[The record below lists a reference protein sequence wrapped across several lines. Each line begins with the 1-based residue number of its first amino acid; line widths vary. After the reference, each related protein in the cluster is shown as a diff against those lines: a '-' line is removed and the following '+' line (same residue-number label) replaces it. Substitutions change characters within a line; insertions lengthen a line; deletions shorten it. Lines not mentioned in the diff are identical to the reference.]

1 MFKKNIKFLLPFA
14 AFVTVIPCPA
24 LHCRPGTFWTYP
36 LIFTL
41 MLLSCLLASAAV
53 FLFRR
58 SALFLLLPLGGYLF
72 GSLLY
77 FIVSG
82 RWYKWPEAVFLA
94 VFILPALGVGALFFA
109 GIGLMRRGKRKIV
122 PGLLCALLALFL
134 ILSAASVSGEARSG
148 RFRRNGRWT
157 GGWTSILTRNGLR
170 SGNSVTTHGKGIFFT
185 NSRTGRPERRTIS
198 NTSAAGTGTG
208 SRSTSRG
215 RTVFTADV

>member
-82 RWYKWPEAVFLA
+82 RWYKWPGAVFLA

-134 ILSAASVSGEARSG
+134 ILSAVFCLWGSPVRAFQAKRALDRWMDEHLDTERFTVGKFRYDAWEGHFLYELADGE
-148 RFRRNGRWT
+148 T
-157 GGWTSILTRNGLR
+157 GKADYLEYLR
-170 SGNSVTTHGKGIFFT
+170 SRDGNGFEIYVPWEDRFY
-185 NSRTGRPERRTIS
+185 R
-198 NTSAAGTGTG
+198 
-208 SRSTSRG
+208 
-215 RTVFTADV
+215 

>member
-82 RWYKWPEAVFLA
+82 GG
-94 VFILPALGVGALFFA
+94 ISGPARYSWRFSFF
-109 GIGLMRRGKRKIV
+109 
-122 PGLLCALLALFL
+122 PP
-134 ILSAASVSGEARSG
+134 SASARFS
-148 RFRRNGRWT
+148 
-157 GGWTSILTRNGLR
+157 
-170 SGNSVTTHGKGIFFT
+170 
-185 NSRTGRPERRTIS
+185 
-198 NTSAAGTGTG
+198 
-208 SRSTSRG
+208 SRG
-215 RTVFTADV
+215 SA